1 MSVHLRRNLQ
11 RNYQS
16 LYELPFLALAYQAA
30 ESGNP
35 QTDGP
40 LHCVVRFR
48 CDREEN
54 GEIQRNISHFHVLPK
69 EIAMESIEVLGF
81 YSKIFT
87 EVHVSPHRKLIQGLH
102 SDAGQM

>member
-1 MSVHLRRNLQ
+1 MSVHLRRNLK
-11 RNYQS
+11 RNHQS
-16 LYELPFLALAYQAA
+16 HSEAPLPTSTYQAA

-54 GEIQRNISHFHVLPK
+54 GEIQRNISHFYILPE

-81 YSKIFT
+81 YSKLFT
-87 EVHVSPHRKLIQGLH
+87 EVHVFPHRKLIQGLH